1 MAVLSKEDA
10 KNHREACAL
19 VALDRDLTED
29 ERDIVLRYWQESSN
43 VTNKLDGAFFTPE
56 ALAYDLQFHV
66 HGDRII
72 DLCAGIGTLAYCNRE
87 LYARRPGNSEGK
99 PPREIVCVEK
109 NPAYVEVGRKLL
121 PEATWI
127 CADVLDVPGMG
138 LGTFDTAIAN
148 PPFGRI
154 TRSGNAPGYTG
165 PYFEYHAI
173 AVASLIARNG
183 AFIIPDMSAPF
194 RHIGRPGYRNLDRH
208 ESARYN
214 AFHRQTGIVLR
225 DNVGID
231 ASMYEGWRGVSP
243 HIEVVACDFEEE
255 PPKALADER
264 PRPQRAAC
272 PAKAA
277 APVPVAAPRVA
288 VPAQEAEPSEAHSDG
303 FLF

>member
-10 KNHREACAL
+10 KNHRMASAL
-19 VALDRDLTED
+19 VAMDRDLTED

-56 ALAYDLQFHV
+56 DLAYDLQFHV

-72 DLCAGIGTLAYCNRE
+72 DLCAGIGTLAFCNRD
-87 LYARRPGNSEGK
+87 LPARRPGNSQNL

-109 NPAYVEVGRKLL
+109 NPAYVAVGRKLL

-127 CADVLDVPGMG
+127 CGDVLDVPGMG

-148 PPFGRI
+148 PPFGKVE
-154 TRSGNAPGYTG
+154 RSGNAPGYTG
-165 PYFEYHAI
+165 QYFEYHAI

-183 AFIIPDMSAPF
+183 AFIVPNESAPF
-194 RHIGRPGYRNLDRH
+194 RHIGRLGGGYRNLDRR

-231 ASMYEGWRGVSP
+231 ASSYEGWRGVSP
-243 HIEVVACDFEEE
+243 RIEVVACDFEED
-255 PPKALADER
+255 PPKALASTA
-264 PRPQRAAC
+264 PHPHRAAR
-272 PAKAA
+272 PPEA
-277 APVPVAAPRVA
+277 APPAA
-288 VPAQEAEPSEAHSDG
+288 VPAEEAEPSGAHADG